1 MIVEILTALVGCKI
15 ISNAIERSSDKI
27 AKSKD
32 ITYKH
37 IGKKNTIIITN
48 KNNIGST
55 ETTKGS

>member
-1 MIVEILTALVGCKI
+1 MIIEILTALVGCKM
-15 ISNAIERSSDKI
+15 ISNAIERSSNRI

-48 KNNIGST
+48 KNNVETT
-55 ETTKGS
+55 ETTKES